1 MMQIKITDLPGNF
14 SSRQA
19 GKSRLTAGLKGTLV
33 STLILSS
40 SLNLQANTD
49 NISGE
54 QNPRLG
60 GMTSV
65 AQSDRNAFS
74 RPSANL
80 SPMRQLDFKVG
91 NSFFKAPW
99 VMAPSS
105 TTARDGLG
113 PLLNTNACQ
122 NCHLK
127 DGRGHV
133 PGFNAQ
139 RDAMT
144 DQAVS
149 LFLRLSRPAITDA
162 DKQLQ
167 AKFGPLPDPVY
178 GGQLQN
184 MATPGIT
191 PEGEMKLT
199 YSLKTLT
206 YPDGQQAE
214 LRVPHYELIN
224 PAYGAPVKG
233 LQMSPR
239 IAPIMIGLGLLEL
252 IPETDILA
260 NADPEDNNQDGIS
273 GKANR
278 VWDRELKTTV
288 LGRFGWKAA
297 EPTLKQQNSGAFAG
311 DMGLTTSLHPDTD
324 CTTAQPCALSESGGT
339 PEVTDKT
346 LNHVTFYTQHLA
358 VPIQRDSSSDAVKA
372 GYRVFNS
379 TGCQQCHTESW
390 TTGKASDRPEL
401 SGQQIRPFTDLLL
414 HDMGAGLA
422 DNRPEF
428 LANGQEWRTPPLWGI
443 SLNRIVTGQENYLHD
458 GRARTLEEAI
468 LWHGGEA
475 EPAKGRFMSLPIH
488 ERQQLIQFLE
498 SL

>member
-1 MMQIKITDLPGNF
+1 MPHDLF
-14 SSRQA
+14 SRQP
-19 GKSRLTAGLKGTLV
+19 LTRTRVIGTFVTGTLLA
-33 STLILSS
+33 SAFFS
-40 SLNLQANTD
+40 ANSIASEND
-49 NISGE
+49 HR

-65 AQSDRNAFS
+65 HQSDRNAFS
-74 RPSANL
+74 RPAANL
-80 SPMRQLDFKVG
+80 SPLRQLDFKVG

-99 VMAPSS
+99 VMAPAT

-113 PLLNTNACQ
+113 PLINTNACQ

-133 PGFNAQ
+133 PAFNAK

-149 LFLRLSRPAITDA
+149 LFLRLSRPAISETD
-162 DKQLQ
+162 QEQ
-167 AKFGPLPDPVY
+167 QTRHGPLPDPVY

-199 YSLKTLT
+199 YTAKTIT
-206 YPDGQQAE
+206 YPDGSQTE
-214 LRVPHYELIN
+214 LRVPRYELIN
-224 PAYGAPVKG
+224 PAYGEPADG
-233 LQMSPR
+233 LQISPR
-239 IAPIMIGLGLLEL
+239 IAPHMAGLGLLEL
-252 IPETDILA
+252 IPENAILA
-260 NADPEDNNQDGIS
+260 HADPEDSNNDGIS

-278 VWDRELKTTV
+278 VWDRQQKTTA

-311 DMGLTTSLHPDTD
+311 DLGLTTSLHPETD
-324 CTTAQPCALSESGGT
+324 CTASQPCEKSASGGT
-339 PEVTDKT
+339 PEVPDKT

-358 VPIQRDSSSDAVKA
+358 VPMQRDADSDVVQQGYQHFNAA
-372 GYRVFNS
+372 GCN
-379 TGCQQCHTESW
+379 QCHIENW
-390 TTGKASDRPEL
+390 QTGQADDRPEL
-401 SGQQIRPFTDLLL
+401 SNQQIRPFTDLLL
-414 HDMGAGLA
+414 HDMGEGLA
-422 DNRPEF
+422 DHRPEY
-428 LANGQEWRTPPLWGI
+428 LANGREWRTAPLWGVGI
-443 SLNRIVTGQENYLHD
+443 NKVVTGQENYLHD
-458 GRARTLEEAI
+458 GRAHSLEEAI

-475 EPAKGRFMSLPIH
+475 AAAKTHFMSLPQN
-488 ERQQLIQFLE
+488 ERQQLIRFLE

>member
-1 MMQIKITDLPGNF
+1 MIQIKIQDLYSKLLLPAKTG
-14 SSRQA
+14 RQA
-19 GKSRLTAGLKGTLV
+19 MAPMASAKFMAGSILLVLATSQTAF
-33 STLILSS
+33 
-40 SLNLQANTD
+40 A
-49 NISGE
+49 E
-54 QNPRLG
+54 PQNPRLG

-65 AQSDRNAFS
+65 NQSDRNAFS

-80 SPMRQLDFKVG
+80 SPLRQLDFKVG

-99 VMAPSS
+99 VMAPAS

-113 PLLNTNACQ
+113 PLINTNACQ

-133 PGFNAQ
+133 PAYNSD

-149 LFLRLSRPAITDA
+149 LFLRLSRPALTEA
-162 DKQLQ
+162 DKQQQ
-167 AKFGPLPDPVY
+167 AKYGPLPDPVY

-199 YSLKTLT
+199 YTTKTVT
-206 YPDGQQAE
+206 YPDGREAE

-224 PAYGAPVKG
+224 PAYGQPTAG
-233 LQMSPR
+233 LHMSPR
-239 IAPIMIGLGLLEL
+239 IAPLMVGLGLLEL
-252 IPETDILA
+252 ISEQDILK
-260 NADPEDNNQDGIS
+260 NADPDDQNNDGIS
-273 GKANR
+273 GKANY
-278 VWDRELKTTV
+278 VWDRQKQATA

-324 CTTAQPCALSESGGT
+324 CTSSQPCEKSVSGGT
-339 PEVTDKT
+339 PEVPDKT

-358 VPIQRDSSSDAVKA
+358 VPMQRGSESEEVQQGYQHFKNA
-372 GYRVFNS
+372 GCN
-379 TGCQQCHTESW
+379 QCHIEHW

-401 SGQQIRPFTDLLL
+401 SNQKIRPFTDLLL
-414 HDMGAGLA
+414 HDMGEGLA
-422 DNRPEF
+422 DNRPEY
-428 LANGQEWRTPPLWGI
+428 LANGREWRTAPLWGVGV
-443 SLNRIVTGQENYLHD
+443 NKVVTGQENYLHD

-475 EPAKGRFMSLPIH
+475 EISRNHYMALDNDQ
-488 ERQQLIQFLE
+488 RQQLLQFLE

>member
-1 MMQIKITDLPGNF
+1 MPNDLF
-14 SSRQA
+14 VR
-19 GKSRLTAGLKGTLV
+19 KLLTGTLLV
-33 STLILSS
+33 STAFSVPGFADI
-40 SLNLQANTD
+40 NNT
-49 NISGE
+49 G

-60 GMTSV
+60 GMASV

-74 RPSANL
+74 RPAANL
-80 SPMRQLDFKVG
+80 SPLRQLDFKVG

-113 PLLNTNACQ
+113 PLINTNACQ

-133 PGFNAQ
+133 PDFNPD

-144 DQAVS
+144 EQAVS
-149 LFLRLSRPAITDA
+149 LFLRLSRPAVSESD
-162 DKQLQ
+162 QQQQ

-191 PEGEMKLT
+191 PEGEMKL
-199 YSLKTLT
+199 SFGKKTVV
-206 YPDGQQAE
+206 YPDGSETE

-224 PAYGAPVKG
+224 PAYGKPVEG

-239 IAPIMIGLGLLEL
+239 IAPHMAGLGLLEL
-252 IPETDILA
+252 IPEDAILA
-260 NADPEDNNQDGIS
+260 NADPEDRDQNGIS

-278 VWDRELKTTV
+278 VWDRQQQATM

-324 CTTAQPCALSESGGT
+324 CTQHQPCEKSASGGT
-339 PEVTDKT
+339 PEVPDKT

-358 VPIQRDSSSDAVKA
+358 VPMQRDSA
-372 GYRVFNS
+372 
-379 TGCQQCHTESW
+379 TG
-390 TTGKASDRPEL
+390 L
-401 SGQQIRPFTDLLL
+401 SAL
-414 HDMGAGLA
+414 
-422 DNRPEF
+422 
-428 LANGQEWRTPPLWGI
+428 
-443 SLNRIVTGQENYLHD
+443 
-458 GRARTLEEAI
+458 
-468 LWHGGEA
+468 
-475 EPAKGRFMSLPIH
+475 
-488 ERQQLIQFLE
+488 
-498 SL
+498 

>member
-1 MMQIKITDLPGNF
+1 MHNDPII
-14 SSRQA
+14 R
-19 GKSRLTAGLKGTLV
+19 RLLTTSLLV
-33 STLILSS
+33 STLFSPLTYADDS
-40 SLNLQANTD
+40 NKR
-49 NISGE
+49 

-60 GMTSV
+60 GMASV
-65 AQSDRNAFS
+65 NQSDRNAFS
-74 RPSANL
+74 RPAANL
-80 SPMRQLDFKVG
+80 SPLRQLDFKVG

-113 PLLNTNACQ
+113 PLINTNACQ

-133 PGFNAQ
+133 PDFNPE

-144 DQAVS
+144 EQAVS
-149 LFLRLSRPAITDA
+149 LFLRLSRPALSPA
-162 DKQLQ
+162 DKQQQ
-167 AKFGPLPDPVY
+167 AKFGPLPTPVY

-199 YSLKTLT
+199 YTVKTIT
-206 YPDGQQAE
+206 YPDGSQTE

-224 PAYGAPVKG
+224 AAYGKPIDG
-233 LQMSPR
+233 ILMSPR
-239 IAPIMIGLGLLEL
+239 IAPHMAGLGLLEL
-252 IPETDILA
+252 IPENAILA
-260 NADPEDNNQDGIS
+260 NADPDDQDQNGIS

-278 VWDRELKTTV
+278 VWDRQQQITA

-311 DMGLTTSLHPDTD
+311 DMGLTTSLHPETD
-324 CTTAQPCALSESGGT
+324 CTASQPCEKSASGGT
-339 PEVTDKT
+339 PEVPDKT

-358 VPIQRDSSSDAVKA
+358 VPMQRDADSEEIQQGYQHFNEA
-372 GYRVFNS
+372 GCN
-379 TGCQQCHTESW
+379 QCHIENW
-390 TTGKASDRPEL
+390 KTGQAADRPEL
-401 SGQQIRPFTDLLL
+401 SNQQIRPFTDLLL
-414 HDMGAGLA
+414 HDMGEGLA
-422 DNRPEF
+422 DNRPEY
-428 LANGQEWRTPPLWGI
+428 LANGKEWRTAPLWGVGI
-443 SLNRIVTGQENYLHD
+443 NKVVTGQENYLHD

-475 EPAKGRFMSLPIH
+475 ETAKNHFMTLPQD
-488 ERQQLIQFLE
+488 ERQQLIRFLE

>member
-1 MMQIKITDLPGNF
+1 MSMPTMHHN
-14 SSRQA
+14 
-19 GKSRLTAGLKGTLV
+19 LTTRKLLATPLLASALLTGTLLAA
-33 STLILSS
+33 STALSTPAFAEGDP
-40 SLNLQANTD
+40 Q
-49 NISGE
+49 

-74 RPSANL
+74 RPAANL
-80 SPMRQLDFKVG
+80 SPLRQLDFKVG

-113 PLLNTNACQ
+113 PLVNTNACQ

-133 PGFNAQ
+133 PDFNDK

-144 DQAVS
+144 EQAVS
-149 LFLRLSRPAITDA
+149 LFLRLSRPAISEA
-162 DKQLQ
+162 DQQQQ

-184 MATPGIT
+184 MAMPGIT

-199 YSLKTLT
+199 YSQKTLT
-206 YPDGQQAE
+206 YPDGSQTH
-214 LRVPHYELIN
+214 LRTPHYELIN
-224 PAYGAPVKG
+224 PAYGKPAED

-239 IAPIMIGLGLLEL
+239 IAPHMAGLGLLEL
-252 IPETDILA
+252 IPEEAILA
-260 NADPEDNNQDGIS
+260 NADPEDSDQNGIS

-278 VWDRELKTTV
+278 VWDRQQQASS

-311 DMGLTTSLHPDTD
+311 DMGLTTSLHTDTD
-324 CTTAQPCALSESGGT
+324 CTQHQPCEKSASGGI
-339 PEVTDKT
+339 PEVPDKT

-358 VPIQRDSSSDAVKA
+358 VPMQRETSSEAVQQGYQHFNTA
-372 GYRVFNS
+372 GCN
-379 TGCQQCHTESW
+379 QCHIENW
-390 TTGKASDRPEL
+390 KTGQAADRPEL
-401 SGQQIRPFTDLLL
+401 SNQKIRPFTDLLL
-414 HDMGAGLA
+414 HDMGEDLA
-422 DNRPEF
+422 DNRPEY
-428 LANGQEWRTPPLWGI
+428 LANGREWRTAPLWGVGI
-443 SLNRIVTGQENYLHD
+443 NKVVTGQENYLHD

-475 EPAKGRFMSLPIH
+475 ETAKNNFMSLPQN
-488 ERQQLIQFLE
+488 ERQQLIRFLE